1 MRLMDHYEHTLDEKG
16 RLAIPAKLRDKLG
29 DTVIL
34 TIGSGACILGYPLS
48 EWESVEEGLTDLS
61 ATREDDVDFL
71 RSIYAQAVDCEI
83 DKQGRILLPARLR
96 DYAQIK
102 DNVVIAGVGR
112 WLEIWSRENWQVE
125 QARLAENRKL
135 IMQRMGDKGVRL

>member
-1 MRLMDHYEHTLDEKG
+1 MRLTGNYEHTLDDKG
-16 RLAIPAKLRDKLG
+16 RLAIPAKFRDRLG

-34 TIGSGACILGYPLS
+34 TVSDGMYILGYPLS
-48 EWESVEEGLTDLS
+48 EWESLEEGWTNLS
-61 ATREDDVDFL
+61 ATLEDDAEFL
-71 RSIYAQAVDCEI
+71 RIIYSQAVDCEI

-125 QARLAENRKL
+125 QARLAENKKL
-135 IMQRMGDKGVRL
+135 IVQRMGEKGVKL